1 MASLTKQ
8 ITADLAVIG
17 WGSYQRRTFFV
28 CGLCWCNMLLW
39 SACISISLHE
49 ASSLWNLSNIELGF
63 IGSSHNI
70 GILIGCYFW
79 GYIGNNYGRLIGLK
93 LVCLLNALF
102 GLLYTCAI
110 NFPML
115 CLSSALVG
123 LCGGGAK
130 VLSGALYLETLS
142 EKQKWT
148 LVLLTIFISLGG
160 VFAYLFAVLVLSVGA
175 HSISIYRWVGG
186 FNILIMLLTLALLFT
201 IYESPK
207 FLVTQKKREQAN
219 IIMV

>member
-1 MASLTKQ
+1 MASVTKH
-8 ITADLAVIG
+8 ITQNLALIG
-17 WGSYQRRTFFV
+17 WGRYQQRTFFT

-49 ASSLWNLSNIELGF
+49 VFSKWHLSAIQLGA

-79 GYIGNNYGRLIGLK
+79 GYFGNSYGRLIGLK

-102 GLLYTCAI
+102 GLLYTCSI
-110 NFPML
+110 NFYML
-115 CLSSALVG
+115 CFSSAVVG

-160 VFAYLFAVLVLSVGA
+160 VLAYLFAVFLLAGGA
-175 HSISIYRWVGG
+175 NSTDIWRWVGG
-186 FNILIMLLTLALLFT
+186 FDVLIMLLTLALLFT

-207 FLVTQKKREQAN
+207 FLATQEKREEAN
-219 IIMV
+219 IILV